1 LGKHPDG
8 GNSTMASKQGED
20 EGRDFVTV
28 TQLAEELG
36 VTARAIRFYEDKGLI
51 KPQRLGAT
59 RVYTRRE
66 QARMKLILRGKRLGF
81 SLREI
86 AEFLDLYDADTTKRT
101 QMSRLIE
108 RVRRRAA
115 DLEEQRAAITQT
127 LAELAELE
135 QQAQAL
141 LQSPARESAPKPA
154 PKSARA

>member
-1 LGKHPDG
+1 MGKRLGSG
-8 GNSTMASKQGED
+8 IATMAAKHRED
-20 EGRDFVTV
+20 EARDVGGDLMTV
-28 TQLAEELG
+28 TQLADDLG

-51 KPQRLGAT
+51 KPQRLAAT

-86 AEFLDLYDADTTKRT
+86 AEFLDLYDADPTQRT
-101 QMSRLIE
+101 QMQALIE
-108 RVRRRAA
+108 RVQRRAA
-115 DLEEQRAAITQT
+115 DLEEQRLAITQT

-141 LQSPARESAPKPA
+141 LQSSAR
-154 PKSARA
+154 KSAKA

>member
-1 LGKHPDG
+1 
-8 GNSTMASKQGED
+8 MAAKPRED
-20 EGRDFVTV
+20 EGAGAGSDLITV
-28 TQLAEELG
+28 TQLAERLG

-86 AEFLDLYDADTTKRT
+86 AEFLDLYDVDTTQRT
-101 QMSRLIE
+101 QMRALIE
-108 RVRRRAA
+108 RVQRRAA
-115 DLEEQRAAITQT
+115 DLKEQRQAITQT

-141 LQSPARESAPKPA
+141 LQSSAR
-154 PKSARA
+154 KSAKA